1 MGNRAVIVSY
11 GTNKS
16 NASEK
21 LGIYVH
27 WHGSESTIREMLDE
41 CKRRGVRPVDYDSQ
55 YSWARICQCMADMI
69 SDEYGDSADKYST
82 GIGIDIV
89 SRLDCANGDNGVYYI
104 DGNWNIVKH
113 TDGYEF
119 EQRG

>member
-1 MGNRAVIVSY
+1 MGNRAVIVSS
-11 GTNKS
+11 GTTKS
-16 NASEK
+16 DASER

-27 WHGSESTIREMLDE
+27 WHGSESTIKGMLDE
-41 CKRRGVRPVDYDSQ
+41 CKRRGIRPVDCDSQ

-69 SDEYGDSADKYST
+69 SDEYGDCPDKYST

-104 DGNWNIVKH
+104 NGDWEIVKH
-113 TDGYEF
+113 TDGHEF
-119 EQRG
+119 D